1 MLNLSNPWSLPAPPT
16 PEPFTTQTPT
26 PYNTQTTVTP
36 TNTIPS
42 TPTTPRR
49 TWRPTHRPVF
59 WITHHAREPP
69 HQTVNPDHPR
79 KWSFRVRMSL
89 SFRCRLSLPSITPP
103 KWKWRSK
110 QSPPI
115 PIIPVTPNYDIA
127 KTPLDHPAP
136 PPAEDRPPS
145 YHLPTYRPPRRDA
158 NRMFAKPTAS
168 SSTPSTPYTVD
179 PTPLNP
185 SRRTTTTTTKRKKTI
200 GPPMPR
206 PDTPAG
212 QIAVSTPAWGG
223 Y

>member
-1 MLNLSNPWSLPAPPT
+1 
-16 PEPFTTQTPT
+16 
-26 PYNTQTTVTP
+26 
-36 TNTIPS
+36 
-42 TPTTPRR
+42 
-49 TWRPTHRPVF
+49 
-59 WITHHAREPP
+59 
-69 HQTVNPDHPR
+69 
-79 KWSFRVRMSL
+79 MSL
-89 SFRCRLSLPSITPP
+89 SFRCRLSLPSIPPP

-115 PIIPVTPNYDIA
+115 PIIPVTPNYEIA

-145 YHLPTYRPPRRDA
+145 YHLPTYCPPRRDA

-168 SSTPSTPYTVD
+168 SSTPSTPYTVNL
-179 PTPLNP
+179 TPLNP
-185 SRRTTTTTTKRKKTI
+185 SRRRTMMTTPKRRKTI